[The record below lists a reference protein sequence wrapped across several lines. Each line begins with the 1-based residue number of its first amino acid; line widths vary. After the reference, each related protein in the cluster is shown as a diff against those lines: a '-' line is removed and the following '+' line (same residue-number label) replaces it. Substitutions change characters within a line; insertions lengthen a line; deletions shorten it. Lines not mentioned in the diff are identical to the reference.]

1 MGRVS
6 SADQDL
12 FGFIREQLRSVW
24 ALELLLLMRRKA
36 DRTWSAQE
44 LVDEL
49 RASAPLV
56 TDNLTVFER
65 AGLVVHDDA
74 GRFAFSPAS
83 PLLRSLCDQLDEAYR
98 HRPVTVI
105 NAIVAPP
112 DKLQTLAD
120 AFRIKG
126 RDRP

>member
-1 MGRVS
+1 MPSV
-6 SADQDL
+6 DQDL

-24 ALELLLLMRRKA
+24 ALELLLLMRRQA
-36 DRTWSAQE
+36 DRNWSPQE

-56 TDNLTVFER
+56 TDNLAFFER
-65 AGLVVHDDA
+65 AGLVIGDDE
-74 GRFAFSPAS
+74 GRYAFSPAA
-83 PLLRSLCDQLDEAYR
+83 PLLRSLCDQLDAVYR
-98 HRPVTVI
+98 ERPVTVI

-120 AFRIKG
+120 AFRIRG
-126 RDRP
+126 GDR

>member
-1 MGRVS
+1 MS
-6 SADQDL
+6 SVDQDL

-36 DRTWSAQE
+36 DRHWSAQE

-49 RASAPLV
+49 RASASLV
-56 TDNLTVFER
+56 NDNLATFQR
-65 AGLVVHDDA
+65 AGLVVSDEA
-74 GRFAFSPAS
+74 GRFSFSPAS
-83 PLLRSLCDQLDEAYR
+83 PVLRSLCDQLDEIYR
-98 HRPVTVI
+98 ERPVTVI
-105 NAIVAPP
+105 NAIVSPP

-126 RDRP
+126 GDHP